1 MSTFPLSSYHHS
13 GFRQAASDTLKGI
26 LKNQF
31 GSRQDD
37 VLEPKQKTYHD
48 KKGGAHQSFRQKING
63 YIVEGGALVMHTN
76 ATGEVVAVNGDY
88 VDGSSLSTI
97 PSIRAKKALKIAIET
112 YLKGKD
118 YKITSHAYL
127 TVVNEEGQA
136 CFAWAA
142 LVDYKGAHYKYK
154 EVEQMFRVKVFAD
167 ANTGRLCAAH
177 PWTMSVADSPN
188 QSGDRQLRNGTT
200 KKEGLIDNKTA
211 RRLVAGTPS
220 VLTYDCDEGT
230 SCNRL
235 ISDSS
240 SKIHTGDLAID
251 SAHNFAIDT
260 YMYYYSHFG
269 RDSIDDNGMVSK
281 RNRDVPTPS
290 SYPKPDPTNLI
301 VVS

>member
-13 GFRQAASDTLKGI
+13 GFRQAAGDTLKEI

-37 VLEPKQKTYHD
+37 VLEPKQNTYHD
-48 KKGGAHQSFRQKING
+48 KKGGVHQSFRQKFNG
-63 YIVEGGALVMHTN
+63 YTVEGGALVVHTK

-112 YLKGKD
+112 YLKGED
-118 YKITSHAYL
+118 YEITSPAYL

-177 PWTMSVADSPN
+177 PCTISVADSPN
-188 QSGDRQLRNGTT
+188 QSGDRQLHNVTT
-200 KKEGLIDNKTA
+200 KKEVLIDNKTA
-211 RRLVAGTPS
+211 RRLAGTPS

-230 SCNRL
+230 SCDRL

-240 SKIHTGDLAID
+240 SKIDTGDLAVD

-269 RDSIDDNGMVSK
+269 RDSIDGIGMVRK
-281 RNRDVPTPS
+281 RNRDVPA
-290 SYPKPDPTNLI
+290 NAFF
-301 VVS
+301 VSKS